1 MMRFLGYLRV
11 ALFTTVNIV
20 ANGATLG
27 RYVWLE
33 GRVKGGV
40 FTNWA
45 GRFRYGPSKY
55 VKPTTEEEIVELIK
69 NARRVRVFGS
79 GHSFNSGVVSEEIL
93 VSLDDYSGLIWKDL
107 DKGQI
112 AVKGGT
118 RVRDVIAL
126 LLDEGLAFSALPSHD
141 AQSIAG
147 ILSTDVHGTGR
158 EWGFVSESVVRL
170 KLIDGKGQV
179 HECGPADDLFEATIG
194 GVGAVGV
201 ISEVVI
207 QGVERF
213 NVEQKVHT
221 KTLSSVENDLDRLL
235 QANEHLSL
243 YLFPFADRCRV
254 NTWNRTDKKPTPLGD
269 LWEFVKTSIDALG
282 AAWIGNLIAY
292 TGLLRTLSSL
302 VYGVELGSNLILE
315 SNKAFN
321 RTIYHL
327 HQELE
332 FTVPFEDTFEVSR
345 RFIRLYEEMYHLGL
359 PYAIFEVRFTPK
371 QGRTLIGAGRD
382 RRCTWIDLVCND
394 SQGFEKYYAAAEDL
408 IKEIGAR
415 PHLGK
420 FCETFDQD
428 YLARIH
434 QDSFAEFLNLAER
447 HDPDSKFANDF
458 TRRLFGRGT

>member
-1 MMRFLGYLRV
+1 LMRFFGYLKV

-45 GRFRYGPSKY
+45 RRFRYGPRIF

-107 DKGQI
+107 DKRQI

-126 LLDEGLAFSALPSHD
+126 LLDERLAFSALPSHD

-147 ILSTDVHGTGR
+147 ILSTDVHGTGK

-170 KLIDGKGQV
+170 KLIDGHGEV
-179 HECGPADDLFEATIG
+179 HECGPADDLFEAAIG

-201 ISEVVI
+201 ISEVVV

-235 QANEHLSL
+235 QENDHLSL

-254 NTWNRTDKKPTPLGD
+254 NTWNRTDKKPSPLGD

-282 AAWIGNLIAY
+282 AAWIGNLFAY

-371 QGRTLIGAGRD
+371 QERTLIGAGRD

-394 SQGFEKYYAAAEDL
+394 SQGFEKYYAAAEEL

-434 QDSFAEFLNLAER
+434 QDSFTKFLTLAER
-447 HDPDSKFANDF
+447 HDPESKFANDF

>member
-1 MMRFLGYLRV
+1 M
-11 ALFTTVNIV
+11 
-20 ANGATLG
+20 
-27 RYVWLE
+27 
-33 GRVKGGV
+33 
-40 FTNWA
+40 
-45 GRFRYGPSKY
+45 
-55 VKPTTEEEIVELIK
+55 
-69 NARRVRVFGS
+69 
-79 GHSFNSGVVSEEIL
+79 
-93 VSLDDYSGLIWKDL
+93 
-107 DKGQI
+107 
-112 AVKGGT
+112 
-118 RVRDVIAL
+118 
-126 LLDEGLAFSALPSHD
+126 
-141 AQSIAG
+141 
-147 ILSTDVHGTGR
+147 
-158 EWGFVSESVVRL
+158 
-170 KLIDGKGQV
+170 
-179 HECGPADDLFEATIG
+179 
-194 GVGAVGV
+194 
-201 ISEVVI
+201 VI

-235 QANEHLSL
+235 QANDHLSL

-447 HDPDSKFANDF
+447 HDPESKFANDF